1 MTNATALAARALAPT
16 TAAREAMKAPTKQ
29 ETADH
34 GLDFGDLLDA
44 VNPLQHLP
52 GVSQVYRHATG
63 DEIGLPARLAGGF
76 LFGGPIGLLGSA
88 AMAAFEAVTG
98 DDPLGH
104 LVALA
109 EGGSDETK
117 APATNAPADAPPLPF
132 LAGAAQQPQTEPQT
146 EPQTDHPPSPAVLAE
161 ALARKTP
168 GSDATADA
176 PAPKAEQPA
185 PQILAKLYELHAT
198 QPADRPAVR
207 L

>member
-1 MTNATALAARALAPT
+1 MTNATALATRALAPT
-16 TAAREAMKAPTKQ
+16 TAARDAVKAPTKQ
-29 ETADH
+29 ETADLS
-34 GLDFGDLLDA
+34 LDFGDLLDA

-88 AMAAFEAVTG
+88 AMAAFEAMTG

-104 LVALA
+104 LVTLA
-109 EGGSDETK
+109 EGGAEETK
-117 APATNAPADAPPLPF
+117 APAKDVPSNAPPLPF
-132 LAGAAQQPQTEPQT
+132 LAGAAQEP
-146 EPQTDHPPSPAVLAE
+146 PADHRPSPAVLAE

-168 GSDATADA
+168 STDDAADKA
-176 PAPKAEQPA
+176 DKAAPKAEQPA

>member
-1 MTNATALAARALAPT
+1 MTNATALATRALAPT
-16 TAAREAMKAPTKQ
+16 TAARDAVKAPTKQ
-29 ETADH
+29 ETAH
-34 GLDFGDLLDA
+34 LGLDFGDLLDA

-63 DEIGLPARLAGGF
+63 DDIGLPARLAGGF

-104 LVALA
+104 LVTLA
-109 EGGSDETK
+109 EGGAAETTTPAK
-117 APATNAPADAPPLPF
+117 DAPPNAPPLPF
-132 LAGAAQQPQTEPQT
+132 LAGPAQEPQT
-146 EPQTDHPPSPAVLAE
+146 EPPPDHRPSPAVLAE

-168 GSDATADA
+168 STDATADA

-198 QPADRPAVR
+198 QPADRAAVR

>member
-16 TAAREAMKAPTKQ
+16 TAARDAVKAPTKQ
-29 ETADH
+29 ETTDLS
-34 GLDFGDLLDA
+34 LDFGDLLDA

-52 GVSQVYRHATG
+52 GVSQIYRHATG
-63 DEIGLPARLAGGF
+63 DGIGLPARLAGGF
-76 LFGGPIGLLGSA
+76 LFGGPVGLLGSA

-109 EGGSDETK
+109 EGGDEETTTPTK
-117 APATNAPADAPPLPF
+117 DVPSIAPPLPF
-132 LAGAAQQPQTEPQT
+132 LAGPAQEP
-146 EPQTDHPPSPAVLAE
+146 PTDHRPSPAVLAE

-168 GSDATADA
+168 STDAAADA

>member
-1 MTNATALAARALAPT
+1 MTNATALATRALAPT
-16 TAAREAMKAPTKQ
+16 TPPAKPAAAKPEA
-29 ETADH
+29 ADLSL
-34 GLDFGDLLDA
+34 GFGDLLDA

-117 APATNAPADAPPLPF
+117 APAKDAPSNAPPLPF
-132 LAGAAQQPQTEPQT
+132 LASPGQEP
-146 EPQTDHPPSPAVLAE
+146 PADHRPSPAVLAE

-168 GSDATADA
+168 STDAAADVS
-176 PAPKAEQPA
+176 APKAEQPA

>member
-1 MTNATALAARALAPT
+1 MTNATALATRALAPT
-16 TAAREAMKAPTKQ
+16 TAARDAVKAPAKQ
-29 ETADH
+29 EAADLS
-34 GLDFGDLLDA
+34 LDFGDLLDA

-52 GVSQVYRHATG
+52 GVSQIYRHATG
-63 DEIGLPARLAGGF
+63 DDIGLPARLAGGF

-104 LVALA
+104 LVTLA
-109 EGGSDETK
+109 EGGPDETK
-117 APATNAPADAPPLPF
+117 APAKDAPSNAPPLPF
-132 LAGAAQQPQTEPQT
+132 LAGPAHEQGS
-146 EPQTDHPPSPAVLAE
+146 DHRPSPAVLAE

-168 GSDATADA
+168 STDTTADA
-176 PAPKAEQPA
+176 PAAKAEQPA

>member
-16 TAAREAMKAPTKQ
+16 TAARDAVKAPTKQ
-29 ETADH
+29 EATDLS
-34 GLDFGDLLDA
+34 LDFGDLLDA

-63 DEIGLPARLAGGF
+63 DDIGLPARLAGGF
-76 LFGGPIGLLGSA
+76 LFGGPVGLLGSA

-109 EGGSDETK
+109 EGGAEETTSPAK
-117 APATNAPADAPPLPF
+117 DAPANAPPLPF
-132 LAGAAQQPQTEPQT
+132 LAGPAQEP
-146 EPQTDHPPSPAVLAE
+146 PADHRPSPAVLAE
-161 ALARKTP
+161 ALSRKAPST
-168 GSDATADA
+168 DAAADA

>member
-1 MTNATALAARALAPT
+1 MTNATALATRALAPT
-16 TAAREAMKAPTKQ
+16 TAARDAVKAPTKQ
-29 ETADH
+29 EAADLS
-34 GLDFGDLLDA
+34 LDFGDLLDA

-52 GVSQVYRHATG
+52 GVSQIYRHATG

-109 EGGSDETK
+109 EGGAEETK
-117 APATNAPADAPPLPF
+117 APAKDVPSNAPPLPF
-132 LAGAAQQPQTEPQT
+132 LAGPAQEP
-146 EPQTDHPPSPAVLAE
+146 PADHRPSPAVLAE

-168 GSDATADA
+168 NIDAAADA

>member
-16 TAAREAMKAPTKQ
+16 TAARDAVKATAKQ
-29 ETADH
+29 EATDLS
-34 GLDFGDLLDA
+34 LDFGDLLDA

-88 AMAAFEAVTG
+88 AMAAFEGVTG

-109 EGGSDETK
+109 EGGADETK
-117 APATNAPADAPPLPF
+117 APAKDTPSSAPPLPF
-132 LAGAAQQPQTEPQT
+132 LAGPAQEP
-146 EPQTDHPPSPAVLAE
+146 PADHRPSPAVLAE
-161 ALARKTP
+161 ALARKSP
-168 GSDATADA
+168 GSDATADT
-176 PAPKAEQPA
+176 PAAKPEQPA

>member
-1 MTNATALAARALAPT
+1 MTNANALATRALAPT
-16 TAAREAMKAPTKQ
+16 SVPAKPAAAKPEA
-29 ETADH
+29 ADP

-44 VNPLQHLP
+44 VNPLHHLP
-52 GVSQVYRHATG
+52 GVSQIYRHATG
-63 DEIGLPARLAGGF
+63 DGIGLPARLAGGF
-76 LFGGPIGLLGSA
+76 LFGGPVGLLGSA

-109 EGGSDETK
+109 EGGDEETTTPTK
-117 APATNAPADAPPLPF
+117 DVPANVPPLPF
-132 LAGAAQQPQTEPQT
+132 LAGPAQEP
-146 EPQTDHPPSPAVLAE
+146 PADHRPSPAVLAE

>member
-1 MTNATALAARALAPT
+1 MTDATALAARALSPT
-16 TAAREAMKAPTKQ
+16 TVPAKPGAAKEA
-29 ETADH
+29 DLS
-34 GLDFGDLLDA
+34 LDFGDLLDA

-52 GVSQVYRHATG
+52 GVSQIYRHATG
-63 DEIGLPARLAGGF
+63 DGIGLPARLAGGF

-104 LVALA
+104 LVTLA
-109 EGGSDETK
+109 EGGTETK
-117 APATNAPADAPPLPF
+117 TEPPAATAPPLPF
-132 LAGAAQQPQTEPQT
+132 LAGPAREPSANHR
-146 EPQTDHPPSPAVLAE
+146 PSAPPSAAMLAE
-161 ALARKTP
+161 ALARKAPDAGATTETP
-168 GSDATADA
+168 SSK
-176 PAPKAEQPA
+176 PEQPA

>member
-1 MTNATALAARALAPT
+1 MTNATALATRALAPT
-16 TAAREAMKAPTKQ
+16 TAARDAVKAPAKQ
-29 ETADH
+29 EAADLS
-34 GLDFGDLLDA
+34 LDFGDLLDA

-52 GVSQVYRHATG
+52 GVSQIYRHATG
-63 DEIGLPARLAGGF
+63 DDIGLPARLAGGF

-104 LVALA
+104 LVTLA
-109 EGGSDETK
+109 EGGPDETK
-117 APATNAPADAPPLPF
+117 APAKDAPSNAPPLPF
-132 LAGAAQQPQTEPQT
+132 LAGPAHEHPA
-146 EPQTDHPPSPAVLAE
+146 DHRPSPAVLAE
-161 ALARKTP
+161 ALARKAP
-168 GSDATADA
+168 GTDAAADA

>member
-1 MTNATALAARALAPT
+1 MTNATALATRALAPT
-16 TAAREAMKAPTKQ
+16 TAARDAVKAPAKQ
-29 ETADH
+29 EAADLS
-34 GLDFGDLLDA
+34 LDFGDLLDA

-52 GVSQVYRHATG
+52 GVSQIYRHATG
-63 DEIGLPARLAGGF
+63 DDIGLPARLAGGF

-109 EGGSDETK
+109 EGGADETK
-117 APATNAPADAPPLPF
+117 APAKDAPANAPPLPF
-132 LAGAAQQPQTEPQT
+132 LAGPAQEP
-146 EPQTDHPPSPAVLAE
+146 PADHRSSPAVLAE

-168 GSDATADA
+168 NTDAAADA

>member
-16 TAAREAMKAPTKQ
+16 TPPANPAAAKPEA
-29 ETADH
+29 ADLS
-34 GLDFGDLLDA
+34 LDFGDLLDA

-117 APATNAPADAPPLPF
+117 APAKDAPSNAPPLPF
-132 LAGAAQQPQTEPQT
+132 LAGPAQEPQT
-146 EPQTDHPPSPAVLAE
+146 EPTPDHRPTPAVLAE

-168 GSDATADA
+168 STDAAADV
-176 PAPKAEQPA
+176 PAPKAEPPRKSWRSSTSCMPPNRRTA
-185 PQILAKLYELHAT
+185 
-198 QPADRPAVR
+198 RPS
-207 L
+207 

>member
-1 MTNATALAARALAPT
+1 MTDATALAARALSPT
-16 TAAREAMKAPTKQ
+16 TVPAKPGAANPAEA
-29 ETADH
+29 DL

-52 GVSQVYRHATG
+52 GVSQIYRHATG
-63 DEIGLPARLAGGF
+63 DGIGLPARLAGGF

-104 LVALA
+104 LVTLA
-109 EGGSDETK
+109 EGGTEETK
-117 APATNAPADAPPLPF
+117 ATAKETPAAGPPLPF
-132 LAGAAQQPQTEPQT
+132 LAGPAPDPQAN
-146 EPQTDHPPSPAVLAE
+146 HRPSAAVLAE
-161 ALARKTP
+161 ALARKAP
-168 GSDATADA
+168 DAGATAET
-176 PAPKAEQPA
+176 PASKPEQPA

>member
-16 TAAREAMKAPTKQ
+16 TAARDAVKAPAKH
-29 ETADH
+29 EAADH

-109 EGGSDETK
+109 EGGAEETK
-117 APATNAPADAPPLPF
+117 APAKDASANTPPLPF
-132 LAGAAQQPQTEPQT
+132 LAGPAQEPQT
-146 EPQTDHPPSPAVLAE
+146 EPPPDHRPSPAVLAE

-168 GSDATADA
+168 NTDATADA

>member
-1 MTNATALAARALAPT
+1 MTNANTLAAHALAPT
-16 TAAREAMKAPTKQ
+16 TPPAKPAAAKPEA
-29 ETADH
+29 ADLS
-34 GLDFGDLLDA
+34 LDFGDLLDA

-104 LVALA
+104 LVALT
-109 EGGSDETK
+109 EGGAEETK
-117 APATNAPADAPPLPF
+117 ATAKETPANASPLPF
-132 LAGAAQQPQTEPQT
+132 LAGPAHEQPA
-146 EPQTDHPPSPAVLAE
+146 DHRPSPAVLAE

-168 GSDATADA
+168 GSDAAAVA

>member
-1 MTNATALAARALAPT
+1 MTNATALAAHALAPT
-16 TAAREAMKAPTKQ
+16 TAARDAVKAPTKQ
-29 ETADH
+29 ETADL

-63 DEIGLPARLAGGF
+63 DGIGLPARLAGGF

-109 EGGSDETK
+109 EGGVEEAK
-117 APATNAPADAPPLPF
+117 APADAPSNAPPLPF
-132 LAGAAQQPQTEPQT
+132 LAGAAQEP
-146 EPQTDHPPSPAVLAE
+146 PADHRPSPAVLAE

-168 GSDATADA
+168 STDAAADV

>member
-1 MTNATALAARALAPT
+1 MTNATALAAHALAPT
-16 TAAREAMKAPTKQ
+16 TATRDAVKAPTKQ
-29 ETADH
+29 ETADL

-63 DEIGLPARLAGGF
+63 DGIGLPARLAGGF

-104 LVALA
+104 LVTLA
-109 EGGSDETK
+109 EGGTEETQ
-117 APATNAPADAPPLPF
+117 APAKDAPANAPPLPF
-132 LAGAAQQPQTEPQT
+132 LAGPAREP
-146 EPQTDHPPSPAVLAE
+146 PADHLPSPAVLAE
-161 ALARKTP
+161 ALARKAPGTDAAADTP
-168 GSDATADA
+168 TAK
-176 PAPKAEQPA
+176 PEQPA

>member
-16 TAAREAMKAPTKQ
+16 TAARDAVKAPTKQ

-117 APATNAPADAPPLPF
+117 APAKDAPSSAPPLPF
-132 LAGAAQQPQTEPQT
+132 LAGPAQEPQT
-146 EPQTDHPPSPAVLAE
+146 EPTPDHRPSPAVLAE

-168 GSDATADA
+168 GSDATADT

>member
-1 MTNATALAARALAPT
+1 MTNATTLAARALAPT
-16 TAAREAMKAPTKQ
+16 TVPAKPAAAKPEA
-29 ETADH
+29 DL
-34 GLDFGDLLDA
+34 GLGFGDLLDA

-52 GVSQVYRHATG
+52 GVSQVYRHATS

-104 LVALA
+104 LVTLA
-109 EGGSDETK
+109 EGGAEETK
-117 APATNAPADAPPLPF
+117 APAKETPPNAPPLPF
-132 LAGAAQQPQTEPQT
+132 LAGPAREPT
-146 EPQTDHPPSPAVLAE
+146 ADHRPSPAVLAE

-168 GSDATADA
+168 STDATADA
-176 PAPKAEQPA
+176 PVPKAEQPA

-198 QPADRPAVR
+198 QPAARPAVR

>member
-16 TAAREAMKAPTKQ
+16 TPLAKPAAAKL

-109 EGGSDETK
+109 EGGADETT
-117 APATNAPADAPPLPF
+117 APAKDTPGNAPPLPF
-132 LAGAAQQPQTEPQT
+132 LAGPAQEPQT
-146 EPQTDHPPSPAVLAE
+146 EPSADHRPSPAVLAE

-168 GSDATADA
+168 GSDAVADV

>member
-1 MTNATALAARALAPT
+1 MTNANALATRALAPT
-16 TAAREAMKAPTKQ
+16 TAPAKPAAAKP
-29 ETADH
+29 ETADLS
-34 GLDFGDLLDA
+34 LDFGDLLDA

-63 DEIGLPARLAGGF
+63 DDFGLPARLAGGF

-104 LVALA
+104 LVTLA
-109 EGGSDETK
+109 EGGAEETK
-117 APATNAPADAPPLPF
+117 AAAKDVPSNAPPLPF
-132 LAGAAQQPQTEPQT
+132 LAGPAH
-146 EPQTDHPPSPAVLAE
+146 DHPADHRPSPAVLAE
-161 ALARKTP
+161 ALARKAP
-168 GSDATADA
+168 GTDAAADKAADA

-198 QPADRPAVR
+198 QPADRAAAR

>member
-1 MTNATALAARALAPT
+1 MTNANALAARALAPT
-16 TAAREAMKAPTKQ
+16 TTARDAVKPPTKQ
-29 ETADH
+29 ETADLS
-34 GLDFGDLLDA
+34 LDFGDLLDA

-63 DEIGLPARLAGGF
+63 DGIGLPARLAGGF

-104 LVALA
+104 LVTLA
-109 EGGSDETK
+109 EGGADETK
-117 APATNAPADAPPLPF
+117 APAKETPAAAPPLPF
-132 LAGAAQQPQTEPQT
+132 LAGPAREPQT
-146 EPQTDHPPSPAVLAE
+146 EPPPDHRPSSAVLAE

-168 GSDATADA
+168 GSDTTAEV
-176 PAPKAEQPA
+176 PVPKAEQPA

>member
-16 TAAREAMKAPTKQ
+16 TAARDAVKAPTKQ
-29 ETADH
+29 EAADLS
-34 GLDFGDLLDA
+34 LDFGDLLDA

-52 GVSQVYRHATG
+52 GVSQIYRHAAG
-63 DEIGLPARLAGGF
+63 DGIGLPARLAGGF
-76 LFGGPIGLLGSA
+76 LFGGPVGLLGSA

-104 LVALA
+104 LVTLA
-109 EGGSDETK
+109 EGGAEETK
-117 APATNAPADAPPLPF
+117 TSAKDAPPPAPPLPF
-132 LAGAAQQPQTEPQT
+132 LAGPAHEQPA
-146 EPQTDHPPSPAVLAE
+146 DHRPSPAVLAE

-168 GSDATADA
+168 DTDAAADV
-176 PAPKAEQPA
+176 PTPKAEQPA